1 MIMLIILSQFNLNLN
16 QQPIVVKD
24 EGTPQSTQRASI
36 INCTG
41 TGVTCSQSGSTMTIS
56 STATAPGAPTDG
68 GYVVWSSVG
77 SSNER
82 TLSAGNYTAID
93 TATPS
98 QIQVDWAHGL
108 TCSAGQ
114 AMTSGSTST
123 LACTS
128 TITASDLACTGCV
141 SSAEIVSVTGAQVS
155 SAVATATALAGDP
168 ADCSANQYAT
178 AINASGTLT
187 CAQPAFSAISGTVS
201 DGQLASSYSGTGACG
216 ANTWASTL
224 NDNASPT
231 CTQPGFSNL
240 SGAATITQGGTT
252 ETASTEDAVLV
263 GASTTD
269 WVPAVLPSCSNATTS
284 KLLYNSSTNAFS
296 CGTDQ
301 TGGAGGVSPMI
312 LTFGGF

>member
-1 MIMLIILSQFNLNLN
+1 MIMLLILGQLNMNLN

-24 EGTPQSTQRASI
+24 EGIAQSTQRATT

-41 TGVTCSQSGSTMTIS
+41 TGVTCTQSGTTMTLN
-56 STATAPGAPTDG
+56 ATSAGGGAPVDG
-68 GYVVWSSVG
+68 GYVVWQTAG

-82 TLSAGNYTAID
+82 TLSAGNYTSID
-93 TATPS
+93 TVTAG

-187 CAQPAFSAISGTVS
+187 CAQP
-201 DGQLASSYSGTGACG
+201 
-216 ANTWASTL
+216 
-224 NDNASPT
+224 
-231 CTQPGFSNL
+231 GFSNL
-240 SGAATITQGGTT
+240 SGAATISQGGTT

-263 GASTTD
+263 GAGTTD

>member
-128 TITASDLACTGCV
+128 TITASDLSCSGCV

-187 CAQPAFSAISGTVS
+187 CAQP
-201 DGQLASSYSGTGACG
+201 
-216 ANTWASTL
+216 
-224 NDNASPT
+224 
-231 CTQPGFSNL
+231 GFSNL
-240 SGAATITQGGTT
+240 SGAATISQGGTT

-263 GASTTD
+263 GAGTTD
-269 WVPAVLPSCSNATTS
+269 WVPAVLPSCSNSATS
-284 KLLYNSSTNAFS
+284 KLLYNNSTNSFS

>member
-1 MIMLIILSQFNLNLN
+1 MIMLLILGQLNMNLN

-24 EGTPQSTQRASI
+24 EGVAQSTQRATT

-41 TGVTCSQSGSTMTIS
+41 TGVTCTQSGTTMTLNAAS
-56 STATAPGAPTDG
+56 AGGGAPVDG
-68 GYVVWSSVG
+68 GYVVWQTAG

-82 TLSAGNYTAID
+82 TLSAGNYTNID
-93 TATPS
+93 TGTAS

-128 TITASDLACTGCV
+128 TITASDVACSGTCVADGEIAGVAGSKVSGAV
-141 SSAEIVSVTGAQVS
+141 SS
-155 SAVATATALAGDP
+155 ATALAADP
-168 ADCSANQYAT
+168 ADCSANQYAN

-187 CAQPAFSAISGTVS
+187 CA
-201 DGQLASSYSGTGACG
+201 
-216 ANTWASTL
+216 
-224 NDNASPT
+224 
-231 CTQPGFSNL
+231 QPGFSNL

-269 WVPAVLPSCSNATTS
+269 WAPAVLPSCSNATTS
-284 KLLYNSSTNAFS
+284 KLLYNNSTNAFS

-301 TGGAGGVSPMI
+301 TGGAGGTSPLI
-312 LTFGGF
+312 LSFGGF